1 MSLNSVNM
9 TNSISLVKQY
19 MNALIYVEYAIRPIN
34 NPEKMIFIEISIYE
48 DICKSN

>member
-19 MNALIYVEYAIRPIN
+19 MNALTYVEYAIRPIN
-34 NPEKMIFIEISIYE
+34 NPKKMIFIEISIYE